1 MSTPREGGRLTTRQL
16 ADFVADA
23 VVATDLENRVTY
35 WNDAAARL
43 FGWSASE
50 VLGRNALE
58 LFGVSFKSAT
68 MEEATRQIAEAGRWN
83 GIVTQV
89 TKDGRTIRCEAI
101 VTHLPDDEGRVIV
114 LRDLAERQVLID
126 GRRAAESHLEA
137 ALAFNTNLLEAAPVG
152 ILTYR
157 ITGACVSSN
166 AAAAQI
172 IGATVEQLKQQNF
185 REIASWK
192 QSGLLEIAERAIA
205 TGVPQASELSMVT
218 SYGRRVWLLVRVA
231 VFRSQDED
239 VLLLVLGDISELK
252 RVEEELLETGR
263 VLRASQVELR
273 KLSAAIEQSPASV
286 IITDRSGDIEYVN
299 PSFSAMS
306 GYSPEDVIGQNPRMF
321 KTGETP
327 DDTYRSLWSTILG
340 GGIWR
345 GELRNKGKTGTSHWV
360 RATIS
365 PIFDDRG
372 DITHFMAIE
381 EHIDAQK
388 AAEDAARDADRR
400 FIGAQKM
407 EGIGQLAGGIA
418 HDFNNLLTAILGYS
432 DLVLAAV
439 VDNPALTSDVGEI
452 KKAGERAARLTRQ
465 LLAFSR
471 KQRLEPQTV
480 NLNHI
485 VADLVKMVG
494 RVIGENICVDVAT
507 DPALGLAMLD
517 PGQTE
522 QIVMNL
528 VVNARD
534 AMPDGGRLSIGTANV
549 ELDQEFARSHL
560 GARIGPHVALRVS
573 DTGTGMA
580 PEIMRHMFEPF
591 FTTKPLGQGTGLGL
605 ATVYGIVKQ
614 SSGYIAVDSEAGA
627 GATFTIYFPRLG
639 AGSTVK
645 SDDPAKDS
653 PLHGTETILVA
664 DDESGLRQ
672 VIQRALTRY
681 GYNVLLASDG
691 IEALALEKG
700 YAATIDLLLSDV
712 VMREMG
718 GPELAQQLVIR
729 RPQIKVLLMS
739 GFEYRSTRKA
749 GAADIGAAFLSK
761 PFTPDG
767 LARKVR
773 EVLNRP
779 K

>member
-1 MSTPREGGRLTTRQL
+1 MSTHREGGRLTTRQF

-35 WNDAAARL
+35 WNDAAAQL

-50 VLGRNALE
+50 VLGCNALE

-83 GIVTQV
+83 GIVTQL
-89 TKDGRTIRCEAI
+89 TKDRRTIRCEAT
-101 VTHLPDDEGRVIV
+101 VTRLPDDEGRVTV
-114 LRDLAERQVLID
+114 LRDLAEHQVLID
-126 GRRAAESHLEA
+126 GRRAAESHLES

-157 ITGACVSSN
+157 VTGTCVSSN

-172 IGATVEQLKQQNF
+172 IGTTVEQLKQQNF

-192 QSGLLEIAERAIA
+192 ESGLLEVAERAIA
-205 TGVPQASELSMVT
+205 TGMPQASELSMLT

-239 VLLLVLGDISELK
+239 VLLLVVGDISKLK
-252 RVEEELLETGR
+252 RVEEELLETGG

-273 KLSAAIEQSPASV
+273 KLSAAIEQSPSSV
-286 IITDRSGDIEYVN
+286 IITDRSGNIEYVN

-306 GYSPEDVIGQNPRMF
+306 GYSQEDVIGQNPRMF

-327 DDTYRSLWSTILG
+327 DDTYRSLWSTISSG
-340 GGIWR
+340 GTWR
-345 GELRNKGKTGTSHWV
+345 GELRNKGKTGTHWV

-365 PIFDDRG
+365 PIFDEG
-372 DITHFMAIE
+372 GAITHFMAIE

-388 AAEDAARDADRR
+388 AAEEAARDADRR

-480 NLNHI
+480 NLNNI
-485 VADLVKMVG
+485 VGDLVKMVG
-494 RVIGENICVDVAT
+494 RVIGENIRVDVAT

-549 ELDQEFARSHL
+549 DLDQDFVQSHL
-560 GARIGPHVALRVS
+560 GARVGPHVALRVS
-573 DTGTGMA
+573 DTGIGMA
-580 PEIMRHMFEPF
+580 PEIIRHMFEPF

-614 SSGYIAVDSEAGA
+614 SSGYIAVDSEVGA

-645 SDDPAKDS
+645 SDGPAKDS

-691 IEALALEKG
+691 IEALALEKE
-700 YAATIDLLLSDV
+700 YPATIDLLLSDV

-739 GFEYRSTRKA
+739 GFEYRSTRQV